1 MSLCWSAHDGITIEL
16 QTMLDAIDEKTLVVP
31 ISHVLF
37 KSAFIQNAVAIIEK
51 AHRVG
56 AYVVL
61 DAYQSVQ
68 QMSLLIRKAQE
79 LHFTVRIL
87 GSKAY
92 ERHDESRSI
101 IALEG

>member
-1 MSLCWSAHDGITIEL
+1 MSLCWSAHDGITIDL

-79 LHFTVRIL
+79 LHFTVHIL